1 MSNKKPSSDDA
12 APQTGDAKDAADRGE
27 QPETRPEIPP
37 EQRET
42 GTEDAADESL
52 TQPGPDTPDRSD
64 TSAEERPDEA
74 KSVAPEDGAQ
84 DVAEN
89 PEKPA
94 ESELPTPEDTGGAQP
109 VHQQDEPP
117 ADPTMPDHE
126 SEPPADP
133 VAGTQHREPANPPAR
148 RGGGAWALL
157 LGGAVV
163 AALGFAA
170 GNYAIPDPRLDAL
183 RGDLSDQQQA
193 VSALR
198 DTVAE
203 LQQRDPAPQDGRVD
217 DLADTIEA
225 ADARTDT
232 VSQSVDDLKSRLSA
246 LSDRLEAV
254 ENRPIPAPDSGE
266 ADAAS
271 RAELAALRE
280 ALAAQR
286 EEIDKLAEKAAQRE
300 AAAEVTAQ
308 HAMTRAALSR
318 IDAALDAGTGFAPA
332 LADLRAAGVDVSGD
346 LVAVAEDG
354 VETYSSLQSRFP
366 DLAREALAAARST
379 GADGPQGDVMAF
391 LRAQLGLRSLEPRP
405 GDDPDAVLSRA
416 EAALRDG
423 RLTDTLAEIE
433 QLPEPARVVLSDW
446 VGDVVARRNAVA
458 AAEALA
464 QELNSN

>member
-1 MSNKKPSSDDA
+1 VSNKKPSSDDA
-12 APQTGDAKDAADRGE
+12 APQTGDAKDTADRGE
-27 QPETRPEIPP
+27 QPETRPETPP

-52 TQPGPDTPDRSD
+52 TQPDPDTPDRSD

-74 KSVAPEDGAQ
+74 TPAAPEDGAQ

-94 ESELPTPEDTGGAQP
+94 ESELATPEDTGGAQP

-117 ADPTMPDHE
+117 A
-126 SEPPADP
+126 
-133 VAGTQHREPANPPAR
+133 R
-148 RGGGAWALL
+148 RSGGAWALL

-170 GNYAIPDPRLDAL
+170 GHYAIPDPRLDAL

-198 DTVAE
+198 ETIAD
-203 LQQRDPAPQDGRVD
+203 LQQRDTAPLAGRVD

-225 ADARTDT
+225 ADARIDT

-254 ENRPIPAPDSGE
+254 ENRPIPAPDSGA

-271 RAELAALRE
+271 REELAALRE

-286 EEIDKLAEKAAQRE
+286 EEIDKLAEQATQRE

-332 LADLRAAGVDVSGD
+332 LADLRAAGVDVAGD

-354 VETYSSLQSRFP
+354 VETYGSLQSRFP

-379 GADGPQGDVMAF
+379 GADGPRGDVMAF

-446 VGDVVARRNAVA
+446 VGDVVARRNAIA